1 MPQECLSNFKKARKL
16 PSENY
21 VQFASRLS
29 ATFDYYCQLRKVN
42 EFRSLCDLIISDK
55 IFETLD
61 RDTMNHIA
69 MKQGETYFKPQQ
81 LGRECDVYLS
91 ARGKVSNALMSR
103 NPGSGVKTDG
113 RNRLQTV
120 STWRQ
125 EGNSSNV
132 FVAETKPNCVLCKGN
147 NFHPLSKCYQ
157 FKKLSVEDRVEVVKW
172 NNLCFRCFLPHRLK
186 ECRSEKNCFCLIPH
200 NSLIHFSRDKMRNPT
215 PTSNLNLDAPTFVP
229 GEIEGSVEANS
240 QSQFVV
246 TGFEKGRLKNVF
258 LSTVRTLVKN
268 KYSQWVEVRC
278 LLDVGTRSCLCTRAC
293 AEKLQLK
300 MEKINTVVSCVNDAS
315 MVVKNCVKTSV
326 ANKAKTFESE
336 LMLLVVSKITD
347 LIPNK
352 VIDVDVNVSEF
363 VPLADDKF
371 NIPDRIYMLLG
382 AEIFYELLKPGKFY
396 CDNLHLVLQNTVF
409 GYVVSG
415 SVDHT
420 HTQVTENRVHC
431 GLIVDDDLNK
441 TLKKFW
447 EIEGVHIEP
456 KVDTEVSLCEDHFVR
471 THRRNCEGRYVVS
484 MALNKDQSC
493 LGNSKDIAIRRLN
506 SLWKRLSRDSGYLS
520 LYVEFLKEYE
530 ELGHLERVVES
541 SEPPTHYYIPHHG
554 VLRPEK
560 LTTKLRIVFN
570 GSSPTTTGISL
581 NDILLKGEVKEDVFE
596 TISRFRRHKFAF
608 TTDIQ
613 KMYRQILINPDQQ
626 DLQRIIWK
634 HGLDEEILT
643 YRLKTVTYGL
653 SNAPF
658 LAIRTLQQLA
668 KDEKSRFPLDSETLL
683 CDTYMDDIMSGA
695 PDLETAQQLQLK
707 DALQS
712 CGMNL
717 HKWSS
722 NSPELNSSLSSDV
735 EHSFSTDID
744 LTVKTLG
751 ISWKPFEDCFVF
763 KVSVSAKHIY
773 TKREVLSVIA
783 KLYDPLGFIGPV
795 IAKAKVFLQQLWQ
808 CKLDWDDVLPNSI
821 ANEWREFVTTLK
833 CIEEVKIN
841 RFIMADNN
849 VRIVLQGFADASEA
863 AYGVVV
869 YLQCF
874 LHNGAAKVSILASK
888 SPQLVKKIH
897 STLRLNI
904 SDIVLHTDST
914 IALAWL
920 NTPANHLKTFVA
932 NRVAKVQELTEGFQ
946 WNHVPSVLNPADLV
960 SRGLRPCDLPNLR
973 LWWHGPQ
980 FLEKGKLS
988 SEETSLSP
996 VKECEYSKE
1005 LKTGSSSDIITS
1017 SVCVSTDCVSSIL
1030 STLLR
1035 KSNSYM
1041 KIVRIFSYV
1050 IRFSNNVNK
1059 RKLTLSGP
1067 LSATDI
1073 DQAETKLIRIVQE
1086 QVFLAEIKSLQSK
1099 GVVSPN
1105 SKLRN
1110 LNPFI
1115 DSDRLLRVGG
1125 WLSNSDLPY
1134 VNKHPAIL
1142 PGNHNLTVQIIVHF
1156 HRKNLH
1162 TGASSLLHYVREKFW
1177 PLNGRSL
1184 CRKVVHECLVCFKSR
1199 LLVTSQLMGNLPRDR
1214 VVPDYPFNC
1223 SGVDFCGPFMIR
1235 FFSHR
1240 GKCAKLYS
1248 DNGKTFVGANK
1259 ELKRF
1264 LKLIEDSD
1272 DNLAGFLSAEGIEWK
1287 FIPPRAPS
1295 FGGLWE
1301 ASVKSIKYHLR
1312 RVVSGS
1318 NLTYEEF
1325 LTVCIQIEGI
1335 LNSRPLC
1342 ALYRAI
1348 WMT

>member
-1 MPQECLSNFKKARKL
+1 M
-16 PSENY
+16 
-21 VQFASRLS
+21 
-29 ATFDYYCQLRKVN
+29 
-42 EFRSLCDLIISDK
+42 
-55 IFETLD
+55 
-61 RDTMNHIA
+61 
-69 MKQGETYFKPQQ
+69 
-81 LGRECDVYLS
+81 
-91 ARGKVSNALMSR
+91 
-103 NPGSGVKTDG
+103 
-113 RNRLQTV
+113 QTV
-120 STWRQ
+120 STWRR
-125 EGNSSNV
+125 ERNSSNV
-132 FVAETKPNCVLCKGN
+132 FVAETKTNCVLCKGN

-157 FKKLSVEDRVEVVKW
+157 FKKLSVEDRVEVVKR

-186 ECRSEKNCFCLIPH
+186 ECRSEKNCFCLRPH
-200 NSLIHFSRDKMRNPT
+200 NFDSFSRDKTRNPT

-229 GEIEGSVEANS
+229 GQIEGSVEANS
-240 QSQFVV
+240 QSQFVA

-258 LSTVRTLVKN
+258 LSTVRALVKN

-278 LLDVGTRSCLCTRAC
+278 LLDVGSQSCLCTRAC

-326 ANKAKTFESE
+326 SNKAKTFESE
-336 LMLLVVSKITD
+336 LMLLVVNKITD

-371 NIPDRIYMLLG
+371 NIPDRIDMLLG

-396 CDNLHLVLQNTVF
+396 CDNSHVVLQNTLF
-409 GYVVSG
+409 GYVETPKILLLG
-415 SVDHT
+415 DLI
-420 HTQVTENRVHC
+420 HC
-431 GLIVDDDLNK
+431 GN
-441 TLKKFW
+441 
-447 EIEGVHIEP
+447 
-456 KVDTEVSLCEDHFVR
+456 
-471 THRRNCEGRYVVS
+471 
-484 MALNKDQSC
+484 
-493 LGNSKDIAIRRLN
+493 
-506 SLWKRLSRDSGYLS
+506 KRLSRDSSYLS
-520 LYVEFLKEYE
+520 LYAEFSKEYE

-581 NDILLKGEVKEDVFE
+581 NDILLKGEVKEGVFE
-596 TISRFRRHKFAF
+596 TISRFKRHKFAF

-634 HGLDEEILT
+634 HGPDAEILT

-658 LAIRTLQQLA
+658 FAIRTMQQLA
-668 KDEKSRFPLDSETLL
+668 KDEKSRFPLASETLL
-683 CDTYMDDIMSGA
+683 YDTYMDDIVSGE
-695 PDLETAQQLQLK
+695 PDLETAQQLQSQLK
-707 DALQS
+707 DALKS

-722 NSPELNSSLSSDV
+722 NSPELLNSSLSSDV

-744 LTVKTLG
+744 LSVKTLG
-751 ISWKPFEDCFVF
+751 ISWKPFEDCFAF
-763 KVSVSAKHIY
+763 K
-773 TKREVLSVIA
+773 
-783 KLYDPLGFIGPV
+783 
-795 IAKAKVFLQQLWQ
+795 
-808 CKLDWDDVLPNSI
+808 
-821 ANEWREFVTTLK
+821 
-833 CIEEVKIN
+833 N
-841 RFIMADNN
+841 RS
-849 VRIVLQGFADASEA
+849 QGFADASEA
-863 AYGVVV
+863 AYGAVV

-888 SPQLVKKIH
+888 SRVAPIRVISIPRLELCACVLLAQLFKKIH

-988 SEETSLSP
+988 SEEISLSP
-996 VKECEYSKE
+996 VKECEFSKE

-1017 SVCVSTDCVSSIL
+1017 SVCVSTNCVSSIL

-1035 KSNSYM
+1035 KNSD
-1041 KIVRIFSYV
+1041 
-1050 IRFSNNVNK
+1050 
-1059 RKLTLSGP
+1059 G
-1067 LSATDI
+1067 
-1073 DQAETKLIRIVQE
+1073 
-1086 QVFLAEIKSLQSK
+1086 
-1099 GVVSPN
+1099 
-1105 SKLRN
+1105 
-1110 LNPFI
+1110 
-1115 DSDRLLRVGG
+1115 LLRVGG
-1125 WLSNSDLPY
+1125 RLSNSDLPY

-1177 PLNGRSL
+1177 PLNGRPL

-1199 LLVTSQLMGNLPRDR
+1199 PLVTSQLMGNLPCDR

-1223 SGVDFCGPFMIR
+1223 SAIHIEIVSDLTYDAFIATLKR
-1235 FFSHR
+1235 FFSRR

-1301 ASVKSIKYHLR
+1301 ASIKSIKYHL

-1342 ALYRAI
+1342 VCPLSSNSDDLNALTPAHFLIGRSMTSVVEPNLIELNENALKKWQRITRLVQLIWNKWHRCYLSELQQRNKWQFKKQNVNVGDLVVLIEDNMPTFKWPLGRITEIYSGSDALIRVVKVKTQFGEYKRAI
-1348 WMT
+1348 SRVCLLPMPV